1 MKTKYP
7 IGKVELLLG
16 WVCNQNCLFCS
27 VGHKLRKDRRIKSLE
42 EVKKVIESAKE
53 QNSPGVSFSGGEPT
67 IIPYLFDAIRY
78 AKKLDFEMIEVQSN
92 GRMFAYKEFT
102 KKVVEAGANR
112 FLISVH
118 GHTPELEDYLVCAK
132 GAFKQQIQ
140 GLNNLKEMLDKEKIE
155 DLRTSTVVCK
165 SNYKLLPEIIEFLLK
180 FDLTDYHISPTIID
194 GNVLTNREIVVPL
207 SDMAPFFHKAVD
219 KILGTRH
226 HVSVYSY
233 PFCFMQGYERVV
245 AEIGKIDTILVGP
258 DFTVSIQEHRHKDR
272 IKMKSCQNCKYEKIC
287 VGVWKKYVEMF
298 GFDEFKPISGKIIED
313 KDLFL
318 DSKNY

>member
-78 AKKLDFEMIEVQSN
+78 AKKLDFEIIEVQSN
-92 GRMFAYKEFT
+92 GRMFANEEFT
-102 KKVVEAGANR
+102 KKVVEAGANG
-112 FLISVH
+112 FIISVH
-118 GHTPELEDYLVCAK
+118 GHTPELENYLTYTK

-140 GLNNLKEMLDKEKIE
+140 GLENLKEMLDKGKIE
-155 DLRTSTVVCK
+155 QLRASTVVCK
-165 SNYKLLPEIIEFLLK
+165 PNYKFLPEIIEFLLK

-207 SDMAPFFHKAVD
+207 SDMAPFFHKAID
-219 KILGTRH
+219 KIWGTGH

-233 PFCFMQGYERVV
+233 PFCLMQGYEGVI
-245 AEIGKIDTILVGP
+245 AELGKRDTILVGP
-258 DFTVSIQEHRHKDR
+258 DFIASIQEHRHKDR
-272 IKMKSCQNCKYEKIC
+272 IKMKSCQNCKYDKIC
-287 VGVWKKYVEMF
+287 VGIWKRYVKLF
-298 GFDEFKPISGKIIED
+298 GFNEFKPISGKKIEN
-313 KDLFL
+313 KDLFF
-318 DSKNY
+318 DSEKY